1 MIDSNLTYNQHLH
14 YFAQQ
19 QIDVCPQI
27 QWLEDVLKKLI
38 QQKIDSGHQVI
49 LLVDINEDV

>member
-1 MIDSNLTYNQHLH
+1 MKDSNLTYNQHLH